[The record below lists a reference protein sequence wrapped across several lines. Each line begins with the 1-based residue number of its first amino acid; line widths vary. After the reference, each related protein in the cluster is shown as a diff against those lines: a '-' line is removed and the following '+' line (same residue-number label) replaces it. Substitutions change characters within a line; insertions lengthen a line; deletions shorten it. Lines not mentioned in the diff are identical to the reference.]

1 MLLTF
6 TTGNYCCFKE
16 PQSLS
21 LLADGRHLPHDV
33 RVVQARGCR
42 ALRVVGVFGDT
53 ATGKSH
59 LGKALRFMQH
69 AVLEGWED
77 AALHCPPFWAEGHAA
92 ASPSFFEVLLLHKD
106 VRYRYGFTLQEQ
118 RVAAEWLYERKGR
131 RELRLFS
138 RRGQALLVHAS
149 FGEGR
154 RLIGITPPDILLLS
168 VAARL
173 QFEFVEPVVSFF
185 RRFHFTDAADPRPFG
200 PVWEAQV
207 AIPAP
212 VMTLRKLYQELGM
225 EYTIGA
231 MQSLVQARA
240 AARRKE
246 GSVPAPDDIIGLCG
260 DARQELLTAGT
271 RSLLAITPA
280 ILKVLNEGGTLFLDD
295 LDAHLSIAVLHGLL
309 DVFQHPE
316 LNPLNAQLVFTT
328 HLPDWLRQGKW
339 LSGQRYVLEKPHA
352 AASLNYWSMS
362 ARERV

>member
-21 LLADGRHLPHDV
+21 LLADGRHLPHDA

-69 AVLEGWED
+69 AVLEGWQD
-77 AALHCPPFWAEGHAA
+77 AALHCPPFWAEGHTAA
-92 ASPSFFEVLLLHKD
+92 APSFFEVLLVHDD

-118 RVAAEWLYERKGR
+118 QVAAEWLYERKGR

-149 FGEGR
+149 FAEGR
-154 RLIGITPPDILLLS
+154 RLIGITPPDLLLLTI
-168 VAARL
+168 AARL
-173 QFEFVEPVVSFF
+173 QFEFVAPVVAFF
-185 RRFHFTDAADPRPFG
+185 RGFHFTDAAAPHPFNAA
-200 PVWEAQV
+200 WEAQV

-212 VMTLRKLYQELGM
+212 VMSLRRLYNELGM
-225 EYTIGA
+225 EYTVGA
-231 MQSLVQARA
+231 MQSLVQVRA

-246 GSVPAPDDIIGLCG
+246 GSPPATDLTAICE

-295 LDAHLSIAVLHGLL
+295 LDAHLSFAVLQGLL
-309 DVFQHPE
+309 GVFQHPE

-339 LSGQRYVLEKPHA
+339 LNGQRYMLEKPHA
-352 AASLNYWSMS
+352 AASLSYWSMP